1 MILKLSSENMVI
13 NMKISD
19 KKEKVNLCKGFI
31 MKKIIN

>member
-1 MILKLSSENMVI
+1 MILKMLWENMVI

-31 MKKIIN
+31 MKKVIN